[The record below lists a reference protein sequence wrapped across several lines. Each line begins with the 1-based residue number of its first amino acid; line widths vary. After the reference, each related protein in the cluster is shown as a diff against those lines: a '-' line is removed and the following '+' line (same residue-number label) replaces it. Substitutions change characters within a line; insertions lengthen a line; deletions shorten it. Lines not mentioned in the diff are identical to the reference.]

1 MTIEILHLDGVW
13 RVSMLR
19 DLDPYP
25 GETEGEKVAW
35 LNERCRPQRG
45 IDIFRVQVPAE
56 GRG

>member
-19 DLDPYP
+19 DFDPYP

-56 GRG
+56 GR